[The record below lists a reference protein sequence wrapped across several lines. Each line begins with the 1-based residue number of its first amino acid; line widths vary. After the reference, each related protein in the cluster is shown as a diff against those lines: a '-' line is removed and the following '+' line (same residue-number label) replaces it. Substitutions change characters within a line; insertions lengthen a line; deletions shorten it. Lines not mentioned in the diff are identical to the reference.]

1 MEYKQQRIYE
11 TQKKNFLEAK
21 RYRMTK
27 MRDEKFC
34 HAKEKF
40 KTMPYGM
47 KEEVYN

>member
-1 MEYKQQRIYE
+1 MEYKQQRIYA
-11 TQKKNFLEAK
+11 TQKNSFLEAK

-47 KEEVYN
+47 KKEVYN